1 MQPLVSLVVR
11 DAQRTFQPGDELEAQ
26 YQIDSV
32 DPRETQAVEAS
43 VLWYTEGKGD
53 EDMTVHFFQRRV
65 PADAADGD
73 LRAVHVFRSQL
84 PNSPLSY
91 AGVIVK
97 VRWCVRLRLFL
108 RRGREIC
115 VEAPFR
121 LGNLPAAVPLDA
133 PQSRET
139 LWREDEPHTAA
150 PAAPKRRAT
159 AAEPTQSS

>member
-11 DAQRTFQPGDELEAQ
+11 DAQRVFQPGDELEAQ
-26 YQIDSV
+26 YQIDSIE
-32 DPRETQAVEAS
+32 PRELQAVEAS

-65 PADAADGD
+65 SADVAEGD
-73 LRAVHVFRSQL
+73 LRSLHVFRTQL

-97 VRWCVRLRLFL
+97 VRWCVRLRMFL
-108 RRGREIC
+108 RHGREIC

-121 LGNLPAAVPLDA
+121 LGNLPAAAPLDA
-133 PQSRET
+133 PQSHVS
-139 LWREDEPHTAA
+139 LLREDEPHELTADG
-150 PAAPKRRAT
+150 PKRRAA
-159 AAEPTQSS
+159 AAEPTQSF